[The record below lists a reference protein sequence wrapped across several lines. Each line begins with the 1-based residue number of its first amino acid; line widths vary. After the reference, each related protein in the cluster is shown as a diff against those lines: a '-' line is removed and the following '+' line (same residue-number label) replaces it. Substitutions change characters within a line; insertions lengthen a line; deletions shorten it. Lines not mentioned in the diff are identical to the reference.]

1 MLLFIDLLSISRG
14 ILGMVVLVLIAW
26 LFSVNR
32 KKVNWSLVGKGILI
46 QLVLAILIL
55 KVPFIE
61 YFFEILSKAFIKLI
75 SFTQHGLEFLLGSFI
90 NGKIE
95 TALQNFVFM
104 VLPTIIFFSA
114 LTSLFYYLGILQRV
128 VYAFAWIMK
137 KIMNLSGAE
146 SLAAAGNIFLGQT
159 ESPLLIK
166 PYLSKMTRSEI
177 MCLMTGGMA
186 TIAGGVLA
194 SYINFLGGDDPVQR
208 LLFAKHLLT
217 ASVMSAPA
225 AVVAAKILIPET
237 EAFNKDME
245 IPKEKIGSNVL
256 EAVAN
261 GTTEGIKLAVNVAG
275 MLLVFIAIIYF
286 LNYIMQDVIGH
297 YSGLNETI
305 SAHTAYKGFSLQ
317 FMIGYSCSP
326 IAWLMGVP
334 SEDIVYVGQLL
345 GEKTIFNEFYAYTT
359 LGSLKASG
367 AILNEKSII
376 MATYMLCGFS
386 NFASIGIQI
395 GGIGSLAPNKKAM
408 LSQLGIRAL
417 IGGTIACLMT
427 AVIAGMLF

>member
-1 MLLFIDLLSISRG
+1 
-14 ILGMVVLVLIAW
+14 
-26 LFSVNR
+26 
-32 KKVNWSLVGKGILI
+32 
-46 QLVLAILIL
+46 
-55 KVPFIE
+55 
-61 YFFEILSKAFIKLI
+61 
-75 SFTQHGLEFLLGSFI
+75 
-90 NGKIE
+90 
-95 TALQNFVFM
+95 
-104 VLPTIIFFSA
+104 
-114 LTSLFYYLGILQRV
+114 
-128 VYAFAWIMK
+128 
-137 KIMNLSGAE
+137 
-146 SLAAAGNIFLGQT
+146 
-159 ESPLLIK
+159 
-166 PYLSKMTRSEI
+166 
-177 MCLMTGGMA
+177 MA

-286 LNYIMQDVIGH
+286 LNYVMQDVIGH

-305 SAHTAYKGFSLQ
+305 AAHTAYKGFSLQ
-317 FMIGYSCSP
+317 FIIGYSCSP

-359 LGSLKASG
+359 LGSLKTSG
-367 AILNEKSII
+367 AIINEKSII